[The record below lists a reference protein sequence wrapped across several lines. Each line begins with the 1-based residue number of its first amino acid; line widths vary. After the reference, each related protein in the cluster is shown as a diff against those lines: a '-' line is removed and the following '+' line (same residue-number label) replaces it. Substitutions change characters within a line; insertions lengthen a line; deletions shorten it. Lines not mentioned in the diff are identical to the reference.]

1 MLQALY
7 RTYRPQFFK
16 DLVGQNSIRITLENE
31 IEHNRVA
38 HAYLFAG
45 PRGVGKTTMA
55 RLLAKAINC
64 VDRKKTEPCNSCDFC
79 QEISAG
85 RSMDLIEIDAASH
98 TGVDNVRENIIENA
112 RFTPQRAKFKIFI
125 IDEVHMLSVSAF
137 NALLKTLEEP
147 PQHVIFILATTEIH
161 RLPETIISRCQRFDF
176 KRVSV
181 DELVKRLQLLCKAEK
196 VNVDE
201 RILLTIARRSEGS
214 VRDAEVLLG
223 QLMAL
228 GEKNITEAMA
238 SLVIPRSN
246 TNLIFELFGYLV
258 HNDAPSAVVVI
269 NKLVDEGVN
278 LQDFTRD
285 LIEFIRKILLTKLG
299 SALGESDNMVLDKKD
314 KEILRKQLELVTVSQ
329 LTRMI
334 EIFSAKSKE
343 FKYSPIIQLPLELAV
358 LEIIEDYNVSEV
370 NVVKSTHPPV
380 IKPPS
385 ECIKDD
391 ETVKKPTTIPLATK
405 TKTGGKLEIAQVR
418 VAWQKIIKQ
427 LQKLNH
433 SLALSLKVGCPLS
446 IESNCLN
453 IGFRYNFHADRF
465 KDRKIKSAVEETM
478 AKVLGVGVVV
488 KTTIVS
494 QEEFEKNTVE
504 SISEPTES
512 NNILNNVLQ
521 TFGGEVV
528 LEK

>member
-1 MLQALY
+1 MSQALY
-7 RTYRPQFFK
+7 RTYRPQSFK

-45 PRGVGKTTMA
+45 PRGVGKTTTA

-64 VDRKKTEPCNSCDFC
+64 VDRKKAEPCNACDFC
-79 QEISAG
+79 REISTG

-147 PQHVIFILATTEIH
+147 PEHVIFILATTEIH

-181 DELVKRLQLLCKAEK
+181 DELVKRLQLLGKAEK

-201 RILLTIARRSEGS
+201 EILLTIARRSEGS

-228 GEKNITEAMA
+228 GEKNITEATA

-258 HNDAPSAVVVI
+258 HNDAPSAVVII

-299 SALGESDNMVLDKKD
+299 STLGESENMVLDKKD
-314 KEILRKQLELVTVSQ
+314 KETLRKQLELVTVSQ

-334 EIFSAKSKE
+334 EIFSAKSRE

-358 LEIIEDYNVSEV
+358 LEIVEDYNVPEV
-370 NVVKSTHPPV
+370 NVVKSTPPV

-385 ECIKDD
+385 ESTKGD
-391 ETVKKPTTIPLATK
+391 ETARKPAKIPPATK
-405 TKTGGKLEIAQVR
+405 TNTGGKLEIAQVR

-488 KTTIVS
+488 KATIVS

-512 NNILNNVLQ
+512 NSTLNNVLQ

-528 LEK
+528 PEK

>member
-1 MLQALY
+1 MSQALY
-7 RTYRPQFFK
+7 RTYRPQSFK
-16 DLVGQNSIRITLENE
+16 DLIGQNPIKITLENE

-45 PRGVGKTTMA
+45 PRGVGKTTTA

-64 VDRKKTEPCNSCDFC
+64 LNRKKAEPCNNCDFC
-79 QEISAG
+79 QEISTG
-85 RSMDLIEIDAASH
+85 RSLDLIEIDAASH

-125 IDEVHMLSVSAF
+125 IDEVHMLSISAF

-147 PQHVIFILATTEIH
+147 PAHVIFILATTEIH

-176 KRVSV
+176 KRVSA
-181 DELVKRLQLLCKAEK
+181 DDLVKRLQLLSKAEK
-196 VNVDE
+196 VNVKE
-201 RILLTIARRSEGS
+201 EILLTIARRAEGS

-228 GEKNITEAMA
+228 GEKNITEATA

-258 HNDAPSAVVVI
+258 HNDAPSSIVVI

-299 SALGESDNMVLDKKD
+299 SGVNELANIISEKKD
-314 KEILRKQLELVTVSQ
+314 KDTLKKLLELVSVNQ

-334 EIFSAKSKE
+334 EIFSTKAKD

-358 LEIIEDYNVSEV
+358 LEIIEDSNNPTVNIGKSNISEIGSPQEPGKGPGEV
-370 NVVKSTHPPV
+370 KKVVKA
-380 IKPPS
+380 PS
-385 ECIKDD
+385 ALKANIGD
-391 ETVKKPTTIPLATK
+391 
-405 TKTGGKLEIAQVR
+405 KLEISQIR
-418 VAWQKIIKQ
+418 SNWQIIIKQ

-446 IESNCLN
+446 IEDNSLN

-465 KDRKIKSAVEETM
+465 KDWKIKSAVEDAME
-478 AKVLGVGVVV
+478 KVLGCGVSV
-488 KTTIVS
+488 KTKIIS
-494 QEEFEKNTVE
+494 QEEFEKNAAGL
-504 SISEPTES
+504 ISEAVEKNDT
-512 NNILNNVLQ
+512 LNNVLQ
-521 TFGGEVV
+521 TFGGEIVP
-528 LEK
+528 EE